1 MRRILTI
8 DGGGI
13 KGTFPAAFLARL
25 EEHAGASI
33 TDHFDLIAGT
43 STGGILAI
51 GLGLGMSARSLL
63 KFYEKHGPEIFAGG
77 RLWREVRAFVLA
89 KYSNAPLHRVL
100 KHRFGDRKLGESRT
114 RLMIPCLNVT
124 QGKVHVFQTSHHP
137 QLIEDCHER
146 AVDIA
151 MASAAA
157 PTFSPSFRW
166 PNGDVFVDGSM
177 WARNPVGMAAVEAV
191 GRLQWHPERIR
202 ILSLGCTAKSMHV
215 AFGQAAS
222 HGKGFWGGRIH
233 DLFMKAHSSSALHTA
248 CLLVGHSN
256 VHRIN
261 PDPGEHHFDLDD
273 TRKIP
278 ALAAF
283 GRAQADHYWPQLRAA
298 FFDHKAEPFEPCH
311 PLTVQERGAAMA
323 AAAD

>member
-25 EEHAGASI
+25 EEELGAPI
-33 TDHFDLIAGT
+33 TDYFDLIAGT

-51 GLGLGMSARSLL
+51 GLGMGMSARHLL
-63 KFYEKHGPEIFAGG
+63 RFYEKHGPEIFAGG
-77 RLWREVRAFVLA
+77 RLWREVRAFVQA

-100 KHRFGDRKLGESRT
+100 KHRFGERRLGESRT

-124 QGKVHVFQTSHHP
+124 QGKVRVFQTSHHP
-137 QLIEDCHER
+137 LLTEDFHER
-146 AVDIA
+146 AVDVA

-157 PTFSPSFRW
+157 PTFFPSFRW
-166 PNGDVFVDGSM
+166 ANGDVYVDGSM

-191 GRLQWHPERIR
+191 GRLQWRPDRIR
-202 ILSLGCTAKSMHV
+202 ILSLGCTAKSMQ
-215 AFGQAAS
+215 ADFGSAAA
-222 HGKGFWGGRIH
+222 HGKGYWGGRIH

-248 CLLVGHSN
+248 CLLVGHEH

-261 PDPGEHHFDLDD
+261 PDPGWSSFELDD

-278 ALAAF
+278 ALTSF
-283 GRAQADHYWPQLRAA
+283 GREQAEEHWPRLREV
-298 FFDHKAEPFEPCH
+298 FFRHKAEPFLPCH
-311 PLTVQERGAAMA
+311 ALPQHERTSGFA
-323 AAAD
+323 AAAE

>member
-25 EEHAGASI
+25 EERIGAPISSY
-33 TDHFDLIAGT
+33 FDLIAGT

-51 GLGLGMSARSLL
+51 GLGMGMSARSLL
-63 KFYEKHGPEIFAGG
+63 RFYEEHGPEIFAGG
-77 RLWREVRAFVLA
+77 RFWREVRALVLA

-100 KHRFGDRKLGESRT
+100 KHRFGDRKLGESTT

-137 QLIEDCHER
+137 TLTEDMHER
-146 AVDIA
+146 AVDVA

-157 PTFSPSFRW
+157 PTFFPSFRW
-166 PNGDVFVDGSM
+166 SNGDVFVDGSM

-191 GRLQWHPERIR
+191 GRLQWRAEEIR
-202 ILSLGCTAKSMHV
+202 ILSLGCTAKSMHA
-215 AFGQAAS
+215 AFGQAAAG
-222 HGKGFWGGRIH
+222 GKGYWGGRIH

-248 CLLVGHSN
+248 CLLVGHQN

-261 PDPGEHHFDLDD
+261 PDPGERRFDLDD
-273 TRKIP
+273 SRKIP

-283 GRAQADHYWPQLRAA
+283 GQEQADLHWAGLHDA
-298 FFDHKAEPFEPCH
+298 FFRRPAEPFAPCH
-311 PLTVQERGAAMA
+311 RLAAAEIVA
-323 AAAD
+323 AAAA